1 MSVVPLRQSANGTPS
16 AEATMWARCE
26 ATADAAMGI
35 FLRLARL
42 AAGGEVMYTDD
53 TWVRILSCLKEDKDE
68 KRRAT
73 RTSGIVV
80 KTGV

>member
-1 MSVVPLRQSANGTPS
+1 
-16 AEATMWARCE
+16 
-26 ATADAAMGI
+26 MGI